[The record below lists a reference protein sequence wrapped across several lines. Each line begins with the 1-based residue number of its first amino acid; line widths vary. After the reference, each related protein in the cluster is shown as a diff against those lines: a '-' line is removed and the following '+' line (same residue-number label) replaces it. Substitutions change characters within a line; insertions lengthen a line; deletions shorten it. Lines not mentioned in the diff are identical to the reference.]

1 LANKPDNT
9 EQQWKPTPDSKQILK
24 AQMDN
29 SSSAKA
35 GNMNLGNKKLFFQAP
50 DKLVMAHKNQMMNR
64 PLPVPRPSI
73 SDREKSTLGMKTIR
87 LSGSTLDTLSTP
99 AMVPVG
105 TTRNNRENSFA
116 KCPTPPLSRN
126 HASIHS
132 LKLNSKSQI
141 PPRKPRLVKTV
152 TPSPAP
158 INSVKLLPKTRSQS
172 VQPLASI
179 QRKTS
184 ERLHCECDSCEEIR
198 HAKLYV
204 SREKLP
210 KSASEKF
217 ADPLEDT
224 TEAFINRIKVLKQYD
239 LETARQEQTEVK
251 RKKKKKQ

>member
-1 LANKPDNT
+1 MSVKI
-9 EQQWKPTPDSKQILK
+9 EQKFTVFQVLHRHYPGIMHRFTRSNSIRKARFLLENLVQSKLLRQAQHLSILL
-24 AQMDN
+24 N
-29 SSSAKA
+29 Y
-35 GNMNLGNKKLFFQAP
+35 
-50 DKLVMAHKNQMMNR
+50 
-64 PLPVPRPSI
+64 
-73 SDREKSTLGMKTIR
+73 
-87 LSGSTLDTLSTP
+87 
-99 AMVPVG
+99 
-105 TTRNNRENSFA
+105 
-116 KCPTPPLSRN
+116 C
-126 HASIHS
+126 
-132 LKLNSKSQI
+132 LKLEGKN
-141 PPRKPRLVKTV
+141 
-152 TPSPAP
+152 TPFSGYLYYPF
-158 INSVKLLPKTRSQS
+158 SSQS

-239 LETARQEQTEVK
+239 LETARQEQTYVLFRIIFYHVFIILFREVK

>member
-1 LANKPDNT
+1 MFGIR
-9 EQQWKPTPDSKQILK
+9 ILK
-24 AQMDN
+24 FVFDF
-29 SSSAKA
+29 
-35 GNMNLGNKKLFFQAP
+35 LFKSVKWPTSHFRLETELLYPQP
-50 DKLVMAHKNQMMNR
+50 LSDKSVDSHSNNR
-64 PLPVPRPSI
+64 PLDDLNLNQTKPVC
-73 SDREKSTLGMKTIR
+73 L
-87 LSGSTLDTLSTP
+87 
-99 AMVPVG
+99 VG
-105 TTRNNRENSFA
+105 
-116 KCPTPPLSRN
+116 PTPPLSRN

-184 ERLHCECDSCEEIR
+184 ERLHCECDSCEDIR

-251 RKKKKKQ
+251 RKKKKKT

>member
-1 LANKPDNT
+1 
-9 EQQWKPTPDSKQILK
+9 
-24 AQMDN
+24 
-29 SSSAKA
+29 
-35 GNMNLGNKKLFFQAP
+35 MNLS
-50 DKLVMAHKNQMMNR
+50 
-64 PLPVPRPSI
+64 SI
-73 SDREKSTLGMKTIR
+73 S
-87 LSGSTLDTLSTP
+87 
-99 AMVPVG
+99 
-105 TTRNNRENSFA
+105 
-116 KCPTPPLSRN
+116 
-126 HASIHS
+126 
-132 LKLNSKSQI
+132 
-141 PPRKPRLVKTV
+141 
-152 TPSPAP
+152 
-158 INSVKLLPKTRSQS
+158 SQS

-239 LETARQEQTEVK
+239 LETARQEQTYVLFRIIFYQVFIILFREVK